1 MIVAMDTVTS
11 APSAAPGAGL
21 VDLDRGWSM
30 WPLAALRSAGLP
42 YDRLAPLA
50 AAAELAMPP
59 GAERDA
65 ALRAR
70 SRAAVDRLLL
80 DDVLLRALA
89 WQNPPAIDNW
99 VGDYVRA
106 LAHGES
112 PRLSR
117 MDRRDTLIARYA
129 QRYCAKNDTIGF
141 FGPVSWARWSP
152 GTTSVS
158 GGFGVRRSEVFFEV
172 WAIEAIAAAW
182 AADPVLRRHL
192 PVRPNPSCSVVDG
205 SILRPHR
212 PPVALDAAAAEIAGV
227 LGEVRSVG
235 EVESRFGPAAVAALD
250 RLADE
255 GMVRI
260 GFRVPLDARPERHLR
275 DQVRALPD
283 CAERDVLLSTLDS
296 LDVARRAVASASGA
310 MAVHEQLARLRAR
323 VAAGGGHRAVTAP
336 RRTSGGRTPVYLD
349 CRRDLDVELG
359 AELLDGL
366 AAPLGIL
373 LDSARWLAGQV
384 GETVEE
390 ELGRRYRRLRSGSA
404 RVSLADLQFASADVL
419 AQGNDLLDPVVAD
432 FQLRWAQI
440 LSDGAADGAAG
451 VELDVGEARR
461 RADTLFPASG
471 RLWAAALTHS
481 PDLMLRRAGGGAR
494 WVLGELHVA
503 LNTLESRVFRTQA
516 DDESELVALVAN
528 TPPGRVMPVYPNSSP
543 EVGPRTY
550 PPPALDPPGRYR
562 YWSYGADDGHP
573 SGAGSTPATALS
585 VTEAG
590 GRLMATAERDGW
602 AAPVLECYGEF
613 VTALAV
619 NLFRLRPPSRFAPRV
634 ALGDLVVCRRS
645 WRFRAGEFGTPARR
659 REDPGHDR
667 MRAFAERARMPR
679 YVFVRTPAAA
689 KPFHVDFAAPLLVD
703 NLARA
708 IRGAAPDA
716 PIDLVEMLPA
726 PDELWLRD
734 GGGARYT
741 SEFRLVAVDRP
752 RDRE

>member
-1 MIVAMDTVTS
+1 
-11 APSAAPGAGL
+11 
-21 VDLDRGWSM
+21 M

-42 YDRLAPLA
+42 FDRLAPLTSV
-50 AAAELAMPP
+50 AELAMPP

-70 SRAAVDRLLL
+70 SRTAVDRLLL
-80 DDVLLRALA
+80 DDVLLGALA
-89 WQNPPAIDNW
+89 WQNPSAMDNW

-106 LAHGES
+106 LAHGER

-117 MDRRDTLIARYA
+117 MDRRDALIARYA

-158 GGFGVRRSEVFFEV
+158 GGFGVRRSEIFFEV
-172 WAIEAIAAAW
+172 WAIEAMAAAW
-182 AADPVLRRHL
+182 AADPALRRHL
-192 PVRPNPSCSVVDG
+192 PVRWNPSCSLAGG

-212 PPVALDAAAAEIAGV
+212 PPVALDPAAAELVDV
-227 LGEVRSVG
+227 LAEARSVG
-235 EVESRFGPAAVAALD
+235 EVESRCGPAAVAALD
-250 RLADE
+250 RLVDA
-255 GMVRI
+255 GVLRI
-260 GFRVPLDARPERHLR
+260 GFRVPLDAHPERHLR

-283 CAERDVLLSTLDS
+283 CAERELLLSTLDS
-296 LDVARRAVASASGA
+296 LDEARRAVSSACGA
-310 MAVHEQLARLRAR
+310 MASHQQLARLRAR
-323 VAAGGGHRAVTAP
+323 VAECGGHRAVTAP

-366 AAPLGIL
+366 ATPLGIL

-390 ELGRRYRRLRSGSA
+390 ELGRRYRGLRSGSA
-404 RVSLADLQFASADVL
+404 RVSLAALQFVSADVL
-419 AQGNDLLDPVVAD
+419 AQGNDLLEPVVAD

-440 LSDGAADGAAG
+440 LSDAADGAAD
-451 VELDVGEARR
+451 VELDVREARR
-461 RADTLFPASG
+461 RADTLFPATG
-471 RLWAAALTHS
+471 RLWAAAQTHS
-481 PDLMLRRAGGGAR
+481 PDLMLRGAGDGRAR

-516 DDESELVALVAN
+516 DDESELVALAA
-528 TPPGRVMPVYPNSSP
+528 TTSAGRVMPVYPNSSP

-573 SGAGSTPATALS
+573 SGARSTPATALS

-590 GRLMATAERDGW
+590 GRLMAAAEHDDR
-602 AAPVLECYGEF
+602 AVPVLEYFGEF
-613 VTALAV
+613 VTALVV

-634 ALGDLVVCRRS
+634 VLGDLVVCRRS
-645 WRFRAGEFGTPARR
+645 WRFRAGEFGAPARLR
-659 REDPGHDR
+659 ADPGHDR
-667 MRAFAERARMPR
+667 IRAFAEQARVPR
-679 YVFVRTPAAA
+679 HVFVRTPAAT
-689 KPFHVDFAAPLLVD
+689 KPFYVDFASPLLVD

-716 PIDLVEMLPA
+716 PIDLVEMLPT

-734 GGGARYT
+734 GAGARYT
-741 SEFRLVAVDRP
+741 SEFRLVAVDQS
-752 RDRE
+752 RDRG